1 MEATAFQL
9 EPVAHVPQM
18 WLDRHFI
25 IQKTAGLGESFFDGD
40 QPLVGASF
48 ETRFLPIPAEAHT
61 ADKPFSLCRDFDAFT
76 LVFRFRPATEPHP
89 WAWHLYLHRLDEE
102 QTVSKHQTRLLEMAT
117 VNEVLPTFLHE
128 LKNPLASV
136 MAMCE
141 LVLEDDL
148 PEDQRELLAGIYH
161 ESQRMKLAFDGIGSV
176 SQKLTHNE
184 VQDIGMALL
193 ETCAVFRP
201 LLERLGVD
209 LVVDLDPLPPL
220 PLETGGIR
228 GMLFN
233 LLNNAKQA
241 CQPGDQIR
249 VQAGLDDAGCFSFE
263 VRDTGIGMDAET
275 VSQCTDLFYTTKS
288 MGSGIGMAMCRA
300 ALAAHNGR
308 LTIQSA
314 PGEGTA
320 VRAAIPLEGHH
331 ERPRAAGRD

>member
-1 MEATAFQL
+1 
-9 EPVAHVPQM
+9 
-18 WLDRHFI
+18 
-25 IQKTAGLGESFFDGD
+25 
-40 QPLVGASF
+40 
-48 ETRFLPIPAEAHT
+48 
-61 ADKPFSLCRDFDAFT
+61 
-76 LVFRFRPATEPHP
+76 
-89 WAWHLYLHRLDEE
+89 
-102 QTVSKHQTRLLEMAT
+102 MAT